1 MNKFWKYVCITFL
14 MTFIFI
20 ICLNI
25 KFVVA
30 AEIFPFDGIITADA
44 LGVHSTDD
52 FADSSTVTELAYGAR
67 VKVIGINSKG
77 NRYIIKYDNDK
88 TGYVASSYVN
98 NVSVNTLTKDVAGIE
113 TYRSYCDSL
122 ISQGFIESYCPYLYY
137 LHSKHPQWIFK
148 ADVVNK
154 TIEEVASNQQWKN
167 VLQSRNSN
175 YWLSTNP
182 IEGSYYYVNNYV
194 ISSFM
199 DPRNSLFEN
208 TVFQFLDFQTSKDVV
223 NDKALNKI
231 SGNTNLANYFSEFK
245 DAAAKNGVNALHL
258 MARSRQ
264 EGAGTVGYGSISGT
278 YTTDKKYTNP
288 DGRTFDGFYNFYNIG
303 AYATSEYTTVGR
315 GLAYAAGYLEDKGCY
330 SVDGNGLSFYD
341 TNKCKALSYQ
351 RPWNTPQLAISG
363 GAEFI
368 SATYVKMGQN
378 TNYFEKFNVSSLA
391 KYDINTHQYMTN
403 LYAPTSEG
411 TTISS
416 AYSLGGLFDSAFTF
430 VIPVYKNMKDLPYQP
445 VDRSH
450 DATLKEIKVNDEL
463 ISGFDSDVEE
473 YNYNVITDKNYVDL
487 TATLNDT
494 RGKISGVG
502 KLNFVNGVINA
513 NIVVTAED
521 TTTVKTYKV
530 LIRKIEP
537 TINITV
543 DDIVNKM
550 GVKVTDGVMYQ
561 ISPGT
566 VVNTLINTVTINQ
579 GDAVIKNVN
588 GVVKTTGSLV
598 TGDTITIKGTK
609 ETKTFTLAIRGD
621 INGDG
626 EINLADFVLIQS
638 HILDKAKLSG
648 YKFYAGDVNYNNEI
662 KLDDFVLIQSH
673 ILKKSYL

>member
-1 MNKFWKYVCITFL
+1 MNKFFKYVCITFFIVF
-14 MTFIFI
+14 TFL
-20 ICLNI
+20 ICLNL

-30 AEIFPFDGIITADA
+30 SEVFPFEGIVSADA

-52 FADSSTVTELAYGAR
+52 FDDSSTVTELAYGAR
-67 VKVIGINSKG
+67 VTVTGINPKG
-77 NRYIIKYDNDK
+77 NRYIIKYDGDK
-88 TGYVASSYVN
+88 VGYVSSAYIT
-98 NVSVNTLTKDVAGIE
+98 NVSVNTLTSDVAGIE

-137 LHSKHPQWIFK
+137 LHSKHPNWTFK
-148 ADVVNK
+148 ADVIDK
-154 TIEEVASNQQWKN
+154 TMEEITTSQQWKN
-167 VLQSRNSN
+167 VLQSQNSN
-175 YWLSTNP
+175 YWLSNTP

-199 DPRNSLFEN
+199 DPRNSLFES
-208 TVFQFLDFQTSKDVV
+208 TIFQFLDFQSSKDIV
-223 NDKALNKI
+223 NDEALGKI
-231 SGNTNLANYFSEFK
+231 SGSTNLAKYFTEFK
-245 DAAAKNGVNALHL
+245 DAASKNEVNALHL

-264 EGAGTVGYGSISGT
+264 EGAGTATYGSVSGT

-303 AYATSEYTTVGR
+303 AYATGEYTTVGR
-315 GLAYAAGYLEDKGCY
+315 GLAYAAGYLEDAGCY
-330 SVDGNGLSFYD
+330 SVDEAGVSFYD
-341 TNKCKALSYQ
+341 TTKCKVLSYQ

-368 SATYVKMGQN
+368 STTYVKMGQN
-378 TNYFEKFNVSSLA
+378 TNYFEKFNVSSIS

-403 LYAPTSEG
+403 LYAPTSEA

-416 AYSLGGLFDSAFTF
+416 AYSLGKLMDSAFTF
-430 VIPVYKNMKDLPYQP
+430 VIPVYKNMSDLVYQP

-450 DATLKEIKVNDEL
+450 DATLRDIKVDGEL

-473 YNYNVITDKNYVDL
+473 YTYNAITDKDYVDV
-487 TATLNDT
+487 TATLNDS
-494 RGKISGVG
+494 RSKISGVG
-502 KLNFVNGVINA
+502 RLNFENGVINA

-530 LIRKIEP
+530 LIKKVEP
-537 TINITV
+537 IVNITV
-543 DDIVNKM
+543 EDIVSKM
-550 GVKVTDGVMYQ
+550 GVKVTDDIMYQ

-566 VVNTLINTVTINQ
+566 VVSTLVNTVNVNQ
-579 GDAVIKNVN
+579 GNATIKDVN
-588 GVVKTTGSLV
+588 GKIKTTGNLV
-598 TGDTITIKGTK
+598 TGDTITISGTK
-609 ETKTFTLAIRGD
+609 ETKTYAVAIRGD

-626 EINLADFVLIQS
+626 EVNLADFVLIQS
-638 HILDKAKLSG
+638 HILGKAKLTG

-673 ILKKSYL
+673 ILKKAYL